1 MIQTAAD
8 FAQDFA
14 LSLDLRTLYIVSAV
28 VIAFS
33 GGVLL
38 IARGRDGNAVALSF
52 WGTAMLLGAL
62 GVVLMAMEAKSGPL
76 MGFGGTAAIL
86 SGTAL
91 SWTGA
96 RVFAGR
102 RPVVSLVLGG
112 PLAWLLIRLMVP
124 MGGDGWA
131 PATLALGLGGAFTLA
146 TAAALW
152 RVRSE
157 SLRTRRFAIAVLVFH
172 AAVYLGRA
180 VMLVA
185 APAWAVAPTTEV
197 ALMFE
202 ALLHTIGMAFL
213 LLALMKE
220 RAELRV
226 TTQLRN
232 LALQDGL
239 TGLANRR
246 RFDGALE
253 AEFRRAGRSRLPLS
267 LLMIDVDDFKLFN
280 DTHGHQ
286 SGDDALRAVANAL
299 AATVRRPGDLVARY
313 GGEEF
318 MVLLPGTGEA
328 GAMTLAEAIHAGLE
342 TLGLSHIGSPF
353 GRVTVSIG
361 LAALEPRGASAQPDK
376 LVRAADLAMYAAKA
390 EGRNRT
396 CRASEVGDLVQRVG
410 AA

>member
-1 MIQTAAD
+1 MIQMASSIAQA
-8 FAQDFA
+8 FAR
-14 LSLDLRTLYIVSAV
+14 SLDLHTLFIVSAV

-38 IARGRDGNAVALSF
+38 VARGRDGNAVALSF

-62 GVVLMAMEAKSGPL
+62 GIALLAMEAGLGPFAGL
-76 MGFGGTAAIL
+76 AGTAAIL
-86 SGTAL
+86 LGTAL

-112 PLAWLLIRLMVP
+112 PLAWLLICLMVSAD
-124 MGGDGWA
+124 GDDWA
-131 PATLALGLGGAFTLA
+131 LATLALVLGSGFTLA
-146 TAAALW
+146 TAMALG

-157 SLRTRRFAIAVLVFH
+157 SLRIRRFTVAFLVFH
-172 AAVYLGRA
+172 AVVYLGRA
-180 VMLVA
+180 AVVV
-185 APAWAVAPTTEV
+185 VAPQWTVLPVTEV

-213 LLALMKE
+213 LLVLMKE
-220 RAELRV
+220 RAELRAM
-226 TTQLRN
+226 TQLRN
-232 LALQDGL
+232 LALHDGL

-246 RFDGALE
+246 SFDETLE
-253 AEFRRAGRSRLPLS
+253 AEFRRAERSCLPLG
-267 LLMIDVDDFKLFN
+267 LLMIDVDHFKLFN
-280 DTHGHQ
+280 DTYGHQ

-299 AATVRRPGDLVARY
+299 AATVGRPGDMVARY

-318 MVLLPGTGEA
+318 TVLLPGTGEA
-328 GAMTLAEAIHAGLE
+328 GAMTLATAIHARLE
-342 TLGLSHIGSPF
+342 ALTLLHAGSER

-361 LAALEPRGASAQPDK
+361 VAALEPRQLLTRSDM
-376 LVRAADLAMYAAKA
+376 LVRAADLAMYAAKT
-390 EGRNRT
+390 EGRNQTR
-396 CRASEVGDLVQRVG
+396 RATEAHGLVQRAG